1 MLRQD
6 NSNLKYHQHMK
17 LFLSKI
23 FLKRTQTSDIFQ
35 VIFWN
40 LSISM
45 KKTWKLLSFDIKVKL
60 IYKIMT
66 SVFKLA
72 TARHQIQQM
81 KERSKAELKQ
91 ALEDLLEGEDGV
103 SVSRG
108 LIVL

>member
-1 MLRQD
+1 
-6 NSNLKYHQHMK
+6 
-17 LFLSKI
+17 
-23 FLKRTQTSDIFQ
+23 
-35 VIFWN
+35 
-40 LSISM
+40 
-45 KKTWKLLSFDIKVKL
+45 
-60 IYKIMT
+60 MT